1 MKLKLLLSLLLLS
14 SIITNAQTI
23 KGTITDGENKL
34 EDANIIVKST
44 KRGTT
49 SDANGEFKIE
59 AKKNDTLSISYLCY
73 STKNIVITDKNNIE
87 VILKVDNTLDEVVLI
102 GYQSTT
108 YKCCYSCFVKVTKIT
123 ENNKAIVK
131 SKLFPNPSSTGVF
144 SLQLLKNYNQVEVQ
158 VTNLSGQILQQH
170 QFNNVSQPLSL
181 DLSQFNSGIYLRTIV
196 ADGEKLPS
204 KKAIKP

>member
-14 SIITNAQTI
+14 STITKAQTI
-23 KGTITDGENKL
+23 KGTITDGKNKL
-34 EDANIIVKST
+34 EDANIIIKST
-44 KRGTT
+44 KMGTT

-59 AKKNDTLSISYLCY
+59 AIKNDTLSISYLGY

-108 YKCCYSCFVKVTKIT
+108 YKYCYSCFVKVTKIT
-123 ENNKAIVK
+123 ENNKSIVK

-158 VTNLSGQILQQH
+158 VTNLSGQILQLH

-181 DLSQFNSGIYLRTIV
+181 DLSQFNSCVYLITIV